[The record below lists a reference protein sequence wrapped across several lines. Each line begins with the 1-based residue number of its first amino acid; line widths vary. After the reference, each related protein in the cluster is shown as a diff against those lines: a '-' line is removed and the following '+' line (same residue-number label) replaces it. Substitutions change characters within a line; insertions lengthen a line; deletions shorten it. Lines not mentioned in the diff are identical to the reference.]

1 MSEEPLP
8 QPVEVAPTAE
18 ADQTTSSELEP
29 HVLEPELLERVEE
42 AARLTAIMAV
52 KHEMHSG
59 PMPSP
64 KQLAEYERIL
74 PGSALVIRDE
84 FQANSRHI
92 RAMED
97 RGQAA
102 MIQNDVDN
110 RSVAERL
117 VWAAFA
123 LILVLA
129 LTNHESV
136 AISLAVTTV
145 IGIVSGFLTNGRKP
159 NQQKQNESTDS

>member
-1 MSEEPLP
+1 
-8 QPVEVAPTAE
+8 
-18 ADQTTSSELEP
+18 
-29 HVLEPELLERVEE
+29 
-42 AARLTAIMAV
+42 
-52 KHEMHSG
+52 
-59 PMPSP
+59 
-64 KQLAEYERIL
+64 
-74 PGSALVIRDE
+74 
-84 FQANSRHI
+84 
-92 RAMED
+92 
-97 RGQAA
+97 